1 MNVKSIVVEQLDW
14 NGTSKSLTVE
24 PDFNGQLWVA
34 FPTDYDEPRNG
45 PFYFQNPQDDER
57 FNEGFAT
64 CQARRITRNN
74 FFETDGLFTYKTTWQ
89 NIPTERN
96 SLSYYALYLPEYAVP
111 TEIQLLDP
119 FSEGRQYK
127 RTVFKDEQ
135 QPRYIIYLQCA
146 SRYVMFSVDIV
157 CKFKKDEN
165 EFANSSYQDEYQQDF
180 YARPEEWKNWLNDSE
195 KEKTKQFF
203 TEKIIFNGGKFKQ
216 TIVKKNNNPWVSGLF
231 YLFVAVVV
239 ITGLTVVSNN
249 VHWTILPIVIVGG
262 ILLIGIIGALQL
274 KNDDKIKDENFIT
287 LMKETYSRLPLLK
300 SIISS
305 NTNKDAQKN
314 GR

>member
-24 PDFNGQLWVA
+24 PDYNGQLWVA

-45 PFYFQNPQDDER
+45 PFYFQNLQDDKK
-57 FNEGFAT
+57 FNEGFAA

-74 FFETDGLFTYKTTWQ
+74 FFETNGLFTYKTTWQ

-111 TEIQLLDP
+111 TEIKLLDP
-119 FSEGRQYK
+119 FTEGRQYK

-146 SRYVMFSVDIV
+146 SRYGKFSFNIV
-157 CKFKKDEN
+157 CNFKKDKEG
-165 EFANSSYQDEYQQDF
+165 FAKSSYQDEFQQDF
-180 YARPEEWKNWLNDSE
+180 YARPEEWKYLLKEGDIE
-195 KEKTKQFF
+195 KILQFF
-203 TEKIIFNGGKFKQ
+203 TENIIFNGGNFEQ
-216 TIVKKNNNPWVSGLF
+216 NIVKKKNNPWVSGLF
-231 YLFVAVVV
+231 YLFVAVVAV
-239 ITGLTVVSNN
+239 TGLTVVSNN

-274 KNDDKIKDENFIT
+274 KNDDKIKDDSFVT

-300 SIISS
+300 SIM
-305 NTNKDAQKN
+305 NKNQDKNDEKN